1 MRVLLVEDDV
11 ELARRLREA
20 LEEAGFAVD
29 VAHDGEDG
37 LFIGETNAL
46 DAAILDLGLPKL
58 SGMEVLRKWRAGGRN
73 FPILVLTARGAW
85 TERVEGLNAGA
96 DDYMGKPFQAAE
108 VVARIRA
115 LVRRSAGKAAAV
127 LTHGDIVLDPGASSV
142 TIGGA
147 PVEITAR
154 ELRILAYLMHRPGR
168 IVSQSELIDHVY
180 SMEESRESNTIEVYI
195 ARLRKK
201 IGHDRIKT
209 LRGLGYRL
217 G

>member
-1 MRVLLVEDDV
+1 MRVLLVEDDR
-11 ELARRLREA
+11 ELARRLQAA

-29 VAHDGEDG
+29 VAHDGDEG
-37 LFIGETNAL
+37 LYVGTTQTL
-46 DAAILDLGLPKL
+46 DAAILDLGLPKVA
-58 SGMEVLRKWRAGGRN
+58 GMEVLRSWRSEGRD
-73 FPILVLTARGAW
+73 FPVLILTARSAW
-85 TERVEGLNAGA
+85 HERVEGLNAGA

-115 LVRRSAGKAAAV
+115 LIRRSAGKASSLIQQAG
-127 LTHGDIVLDPGASSV
+127 LTLDPGAGIV
-142 TIGGA
+142 T
-147 PVEITAR
+147 VEGVPIEMTAR
-154 ELRILAYLMHRPGR
+154 EMRILAYLMHRTGR

-180 SMEESRESNTIEVYI
+180 SMEESREPNTIEVYI

-201 IGHDRIKT
+201 IGHERIRT

>member
-1 MRVLLVEDDV
+1 MRVLLVEDDR
-11 ELARRLREA
+11 ELARRLQEA

-29 VAHDGEDG
+29 VAYDGDDG
-37 LFIGETNAL
+37 LYAGTTQDL
-46 DAAILDLGLPKL
+46 DAAILDLGLPKV
-58 SGMEVLRKWRAGGRN
+58 SGMEVLRKWRSAGRD
-73 FPILVLTARGAW
+73 FPVLILTARSAW
-85 TERVEGLNAGA
+85 HERVEGLNAGA

-115 LVRRSAGKAAAV
+115 LIRRAAGKAAAV
-127 LTHGDIVLDPGASSV
+127 IQQAGLTLDPGAGIV
-142 TIGGA
+142 TVDGA
-147 PVEITAR
+147 QVEVTAR
-154 ELRILAYLMHRPGR
+154 ELRILAYLMHRTGR

-180 SMEESRESNTIEVYI
+180 SMEESREPNTIEVYI

-201 IGHDRIKT
+201 IGHERIRT